1 MAKAQTAPRTNR
13 RITRNPQDLKPSTN
27 SKLIKK
33 VEKKAVKETKWNHKK
48 VHVGDYFSCHQYMK
62 VIKIKGSDITLLN
75 ERGEKVEIDI
85 KVLTDDSFSAD
96 HFDKSV
102 TCNMT
107 ELSEIL

>member
-1 MAKAQTAPRTNR
+1 MAKAQTAPKTTRRT
-13 RITRNPQDLKPSTN
+13 QVLKASSN

-33 VEKKAVKETKWNHKK
+33 VEKKAVKETKWNHNK

-62 VIKIKGSDITLLN
+62 VTQIKGRDITLVN
-75 ERGEKVEIDI
+75 ERGEKVEIDLG
-85 KVLTDDSFSAD
+85 VLSDDSFSAD
-96 HFDKSV
+96 HFEKSV